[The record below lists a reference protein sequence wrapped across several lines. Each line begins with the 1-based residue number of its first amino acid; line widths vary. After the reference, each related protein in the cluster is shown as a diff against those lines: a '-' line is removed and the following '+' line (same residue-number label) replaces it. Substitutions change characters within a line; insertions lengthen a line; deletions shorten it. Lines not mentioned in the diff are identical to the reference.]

1 MKINQAIQP
10 CATWQSNYK
19 LLDFERV
26 DEVPFAVFEVDPEPH
41 TMYGR
46 SLAELIMD
54 DQDAATS
61 IIRGVLDNVAMTN
74 NPRIGIVD
82 GSTSMTY

>member
-1 MKINQAIQP
+1 MRLDVEGTGVPILHRMI
-10 CATWQSNYK
+10 CGGSSYK

-46 SLAELIMD
+46 SLAALIMD
-54 DQDAATS
+54 DQDAAHQS
-61 IIRGVLDNVAMTN
+61 FVAYLIM
-74 NPRIGIVD
+74 
-82 GSTSMTY
+82 